1 MSLLKLESPS
11 QKSGR
16 QGRWIQRLDIYVEVW
31 CNLSDVVA
39 ALENQV
45 WSVAGIL
52 TGTGTVVVVKTLQS
66 ELLALCQL
74 GT

>member
-1 MSLLKLESPS
+1 MSLLKLESPY

-31 CNLSDVVA
+31 CNLSDVAA

-45 WSVAGIL
+45 LSVAGIL
-52 TGTGTVVVVKTLQS
+52 TGTGTVVVVKMLHS
-66 ELLALCQL
+66 ELLALCQV

>member
-31 CNLSDVVA
+31 CNLSDVAA

-45 WSVAGIL
+45 LSVAGIL
-52 TGTGTVVVVKTLQS
+52 TGTGMVVVVETLHS
-66 ELLALCQL
+66 KLLALCQV

>member
-31 CNLSDVVA
+31 CNLSDVA
-39 ALENQV
+39 AVLENLMM
-45 WSVAGIL
+45 SVAGIL
-52 TGTGTVVVVKTLQS
+52 TGRGTVVIVKTLHS
-66 ELLALCQL
+66 ELLVLYQV